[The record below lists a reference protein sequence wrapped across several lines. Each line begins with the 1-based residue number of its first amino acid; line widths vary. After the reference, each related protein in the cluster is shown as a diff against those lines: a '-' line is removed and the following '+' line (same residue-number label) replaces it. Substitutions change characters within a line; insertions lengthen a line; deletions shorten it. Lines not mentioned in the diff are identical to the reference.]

1 MLTDPIADMLTRI
14 RNAITAGHAA
24 VEMPKSNLKVK
35 IAEILKQQ
43 GYIEDF
49 GVIEDRVQGILK
61 VYLKYNGPKRSA
73 IAGLVRES
81 KPGRRVYVGKD
92 DLPRIKRGLGVAVI
106 STSKGVMPDSEARK
120 QGLGGE
126 VLLTVW

>member
-24 VEMPKSNLKVK
+24 VEMPKSNLNVK